1 MGYYVKVTKA
11 VAEQI
16 LEKGVKATQTKDGN
30 CLLWQSELN
39 GLEGANLSERAA
51 NVGGALLSA
60 AEAKNETDGSGEGV
74 YCFTPVAYGGKGDTR
89 KIELSHNAE
98 EGVEDE

>member
-1 MGYYVKVTKA
+1 MGYYVKVTKE

-16 LEKGVKATQTKDGN
+16 LAKGVKATQTKDGN

-60 AEAKNETDGSGEGV
+60 SEAKNETEGTGNGA
-74 YCFTPVAYGGKGDTR
+74 YCFTPVSYGGEGDTR
-89 KIELSHNAE
+89 KVELNRSAE
-98 EGVEDE
+98 EGAENE

>member
-16 LEKGVKATQTKDGN
+16 LAKGVKATQTKDGN

-39 GLEGANLSERAA
+39 GLEGASLSERVA

-60 AEAKNETDGSGEGV
+60 SEAKNETDGNGEGA
-74 YCFTPVAYGGKGDTR
+74 YCFTPASYGGKGDTR
-89 KIELSHNAE
+89 KIELDNNAG
-98 EGVEDE
+98 EGAENE

>member
-16 LEKGVKATQTKDGN
+16 LDKGVKATQTKDGN

-39 GLEGANLSERAA
+39 GLDGANLSERAA
-51 NVGGALLSA
+51 NVGGALLTA
-60 AEAKNETDGSGEGV
+60 TEAKNETDGNGKGA
-74 YCFTPVAYGGKGDTR
+74 YCFTPVSYGGKGDTR
-89 KIELSHNAE
+89 STELNRSAE
-98 EGVEDE
+98 EGAEDE